1 MILQVGTISFLEH
14 GILGELLKVKELV
27 NHYVNDHQESE
38 NVFDFVYNHYWG
50 QASNEMDH
58 AEFPFQ
64 NTHINNYNFC
74 IPNLTLS
81 LPILTS
87 ENNCPSWH
95 QSQLVLLDMYESK
108 GIWQPPGA

>member
-1 MILQVGTISFLEH
+1 MSFLEH
-14 GILGELLKVKELV
+14 GVLGELLKVKELV
-27 NHYVNDHQESE
+27 NHYVYEHEVSE
-38 NVFDFVYNHYWG
+38 NIFDFVYNHYWG

-74 IPNLTLS
+74 IPNNTVS
-81 LPILTS
+81 LPIFTI
-87 ENNCPSWH
+87 EDARIAWH
-95 QSQLVLLDMYESK
+95 LNQPASIDMYESK